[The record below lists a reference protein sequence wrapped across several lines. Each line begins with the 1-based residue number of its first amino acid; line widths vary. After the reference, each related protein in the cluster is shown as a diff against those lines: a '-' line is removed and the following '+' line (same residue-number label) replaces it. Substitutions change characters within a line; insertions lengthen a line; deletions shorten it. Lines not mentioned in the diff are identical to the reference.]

1 MTVSPTLISGGAK
14 SNSIPEACTV
24 TCDIRTLPHQDEQY
38 VEQQLNRIV
47 RGIDGV
53 NIELENT
60 AVSGAS
66 PAETEFVHHIQ
77 KATEIALGRNN
88 IIWVP
93 SITMGFTDSRFIRA
107 LGTQVYG
114 IAPITFESNPV
125 REGVHGVNEAMEIE
139 NLVLRTKMQVVL
151 AYLVL
156 GANH

>member
-1 MTVSPTLISGGAK
+1 MTVSPTLISGGTK
-14 SNSIPEACTV
+14 SNSIPDACNL
-24 TCDIRTLPHQDEQY
+24 TCDIRTLPHQDEKY

-53 NIELENT
+53 NIELEHT

-66 PAETEFVHHIQ
+66 PAETDFVHHIQ
-77 KATEIALGRNN
+77 RATEIALGRNS

-93 SITMGFTDSRFIRA
+93 TITIGFTDSRFIRP
-107 LGTQVYG
+107 LETQVYG
-114 IAPITFESNPV
+114 IAPITFESNPM

-139 NLVLRTKMQVVL
+139 NLVLRTKMQVIL

-156 GANH
+156 AANH